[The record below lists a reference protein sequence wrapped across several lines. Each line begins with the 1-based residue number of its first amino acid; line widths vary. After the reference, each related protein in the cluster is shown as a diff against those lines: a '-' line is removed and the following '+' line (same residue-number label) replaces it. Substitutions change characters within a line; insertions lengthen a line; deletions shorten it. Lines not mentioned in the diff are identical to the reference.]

1 MKNVAVATIVPGD
14 VVLLEAGNF
23 VAADCRVLEGVDLQT
38 QESALT
44 GESAPIHKTQERLD
58 QANLP
63 LGDRRNMVYR
73 GTFVTAGR
81 GLAVVVATG
90 MKTELGRI
98 AGLVQSVT
106 RETIPLERR
115 LEELGRRLALIAL
128 CVVVVIFVFGLIRG
142 EELKLMFLTAVSIGV
157 AAIPEGLPAAV
168 TITLAL
174 GAKRMLK
181 RKALIRKLSAIE
193 TLGSVTVICSDKTG
207 TLTKSQM
214 SVAVLALA
222 DRSADF
228 STFLQ
233 SNTDR
238 ANLKSSGFGLLLA
251 GAVLCNDSV
260 AAQSDLRDGSLVLL
274 GDPTENAF
282 VTAASQMDLSK
293 TSLDRLMPRVGE
305 IPFSSERKRMTTI
318 HQLPSAPVPF
328 PLGQLIGPIP
338 DPGRAAAHVGF
349 TKGAPSTLLDASSHI
364 WVDGKREIL
373 SDSWRARLTSVA
385 DDFAGRG
392 MRILAVAC
400 RLLDG
405 LPAPADETLETDL
418 TFVGIVGMID
428 PPREDVGDAVATCK
442 AAGVRPVMITGDH
455 PLTAQSIANQ
465 IGMRSGETVTGSDLD
480 RLSISEWEQVAEK
493 TAVYARVSPEHK
505 LKIVQALQ
513 AKGEIVA
520 MTGDG
525 VNDAP
530 AIKKA
535 NIGIAMG
542 MSGTD
547 VAKETADLVL
557 LDDNF
562 VTIVSAVREGRLIYD
577 NLRKFL
583 RYILATNSG
592 EILVM
597 LIGPVLGMPL
607 PLLPLQILWMNLVT
621 DGLPA
626 LALALEPA
634 EADAMRRP
642 PRPPEESVFA
652 RGLGRHVVW
661 IGLWMGLLSVGVG
674 YGYWRA
680 GSPDWQTIVFTTLT
694 FSQMAQVLAIRSE
707 RNSLFTVG
715 LRSNLPLLFAVIL
728 TVVLQLA
735 LVYVPLMRGIFHT
748 RALSAWQ
755 FSVTVILSLSVLALV
770 EFEKWRAR
778 HYPSN

>member
-1 MKNVAVATIVPGD
+1 MADWDQRDSADVLRQLGVEPTVGLADAEVSKRLQQYGPNELVGTGVKTVWRVLWEQLTSLLVLILIVAATISALIRDYEDAVAIGAIVLLNTALGFTQEYRAERSLAALRKLAVPSVRARRNSEMKNVAVATIVPGD

-328 PLGQLIGPIP
+328 PLGQLIGAIP
-338 DPGRAAAHVGF
+338 GPGTASGHVAF

-405 LPAPADETLETDL
+405 LPAPADETL
-418 TFVGIVGMID
+418 
-428 PPREDVGDAVATCK
+428 
-442 AAGVRPVMITGDH
+442 
-455 PLTAQSIANQ
+455 
-465 IGMRSGETVTGSDLD
+465 
-480 RLSISEWEQVAEK
+480 
-493 TAVYARVSPEHK
+493 
-505 LKIVQALQ
+505 
-513 AKGEIVA
+513 
-520 MTGDG
+520 
-525 VNDAP
+525 
-530 AIKKA
+530 
-535 NIGIAMG
+535 
-542 MSGTD
+542 
-547 VAKETADLVL
+547 
-557 LDDNF
+557 
-562 VTIVSAVREGRLIYD
+562 
-577 NLRKFL
+577 
-583 RYILATNSG
+583 
-592 EILVM
+592 
-597 LIGPVLGMPL
+597 
-607 PLLPLQILWMNLVT
+607 
-621 DGLPA
+621 
-626 LALALEPA
+626 
-634 EADAMRRP
+634 
-642 PRPPEESVFA
+642 
-652 RGLGRHVVW
+652 
-661 IGLWMGLLSVGVG
+661 
-674 YGYWRA
+674 
-680 GSPDWQTIVFTTLT
+680 
-694 FSQMAQVLAIRSE
+694 
-707 RNSLFTVG
+707 
-715 LRSNLPLLFAVIL
+715 
-728 TVVLQLA
+728 
-735 LVYVPLMRGIFHT
+735 
-748 RALSAWQ
+748 
-755 FSVTVILSLSVLALV
+755 
-770 EFEKWRAR
+770 
-778 HYPSN
+778 